1 VQASTHRWDA
11 ATGAGAVVADDGV
24 VYPFDAVVFGAS
36 GLRHLRVGQRLT
48 VTLDASGSRVTAL
61 ALGTIG
67 ALDRAAA
74 AGDAAGPAPGGPAA

>member
-1 VQASTHRWDA
+1 MHRWDP

-24 VYPFDAVVFGAS
+24 VYPFDAAAFAAS

-48 VTLDASGSRVTAL
+48 VTLDASGRRVAAL
-61 ALGTIG
+61 TLGTVG

-74 AGDAAGPAPGGPAA
+74 ADDR